1 MEKYEKREGGREG
14 GERRREEK
22 VSTYLD
28 DGIIISGV
36 EVGRGG
42 QKATHVLFHQKNPE
56 SVVLR
61 RGLPDWLR
69 KGKGGGREE
78 CQWVHMQ
85 SNSYAKPTAP
95 PLPPFHPSLPPLHT
109 NKAA

>member
-14 GERRREEK
+14 GERRREKK

-28 DGIIISGV
+28 DGTIISGV

-42 QKATHVLFHQKNPE
+42 QKATHALFHQKNPE

-61 RGLPDWLR
+61 RGLPGWLR
-69 KGKGGGREE
+69 KGKGGRDGGMS
-78 CQWVHMQ
+78 VGAH
-85 SNSYAKPTAP
+85 AKQQLFQT
-95 PLPPFHPSLPPLHT
+95 HPS
-109 NKAA
+109 